1 MEVKEEIKQ
10 EVEEEE
16 EVLLDQVVEVV
27 PCSGQAKIPPPP
39 SSGDFPSAYDP
50 LKPSNIAVLT
60 Y

>member
-27 PCSGQAKIPPPP
+27 PCSGQAVFLFIY
-39 SSGDFPSAYDP
+39 F
-50 LKPSNIAVLT
+50 
-60 Y
+60 